1 MIAAD
6 KKPQAE
12 IVLRDL
18 IEIEGKIL
26 RVDDDSFVLE
36 PKKKND
42 GLSIRIKVISIGNY
56 PKKRVN
62 IKYTDVL
69 QIVGKQATRSFV
81 PDPKLTS
88 YSEWNSLASIGVGAL
103 LQVHTMDGKK
113 IHGVSTTWSDNG
125 IRLMRGNTETEISKD
140 DIVRVYQLAGDTKIM
155 ATKIFKEGRKIGTV
169 ADAVLRIMSAA
180 VYFGPAAVI
189 GVAAAGAAAVVLM
202 YVLPKGGIKRVLLY
216 AA

>member
-1 MIAAD
+1 MKFIFGVMLIAAFSLTARAQTAVRTTEADEIKKAVEMIAAD
-6 KKPQAE
+6 KKPKAE

-36 PKKKND
+36 PKEKND
-42 GLSIRIKVISIGNY
+42 RLSIRIKVISIGNY

-113 IHGVSTTWSDNG
+113 YTVFLQPGLTT
-125 IRLMRGNTETEISKD
+125 E
-140 DIVRVYQLAGDTKIM
+140 
-155 ATKIFKEGRKIGTV
+155 
-169 ADAVLRIMSAA
+169 
-180 VYFGPAAVI
+180 
-189 GVAAAGAAAVVLM
+189 
-202 YVLPKGGIKRVLLY
+202 
-216 AA
+216 